1 MVRELPVITLRG
13 LNRALLHRQLLL
25 ERSER
30 SVTDAVEHLVGMQA
44 QEPQA
49 PYYGLWSRLQDFAP
63 ADLGDLL
70 TDAKVVRAPLHRA
83 TIHLVTA
90 ADHARVEPVLRDLLH
105 RRFGSSQFR
114 GVLTGLDLDK
124 FDAVAREL
132 LAERPR
138 TRSELGRCLAEHWS
152 GRNAESL
159 GYAVTYLLPV
169 VQLPPRGVWGRSG
182 QAVWATAEQ
191 WLGRVGDDADL
202 TGFVRRYLAAFGPAT
217 VKDIQLWSG
226 LTRLRD
232 VVRGMDL
239 RVLRDEQGRE
249 LFDVPD
255 GPLPDPDT
263 PAPVRFLPEFDNL
276 LLGHDDRT
284 RVISD
289 EDYRRGIVIGGKPTL
304 LVDGFVHGTWRFSEG
319 LDVQVFRPL
328 TAAQREEV
336 LAEGARLLAFAS
348 VRGEVRITT

>member
-1 MVRELPVITLRG
+1 MITLRG

-25 ERSER
+25 ERAEPT
-30 SVTDAVEHLVGMQA
+30 VADTVAHLVGMQA
-44 QEPQA
+44 QEPPA
-49 PYYGLWSRLQDFAP
+49 PYYGLWSRLRDFAP

-70 TDAKVVRAPLHRA
+70 TEGKVVRAPLHRA

-90 ADHARVEPVLRDLLH
+90 DDHARVEPLLRTMLH
-105 RRFGSSQFR
+105 RRFGSSPFR
-114 GVLTGLDLDK
+114 AVLAGLDVDE
-124 FDAVAREL
+124 FVAAARAL
-132 LAERPR
+132 LVEQPRPR
-138 TRSELGRCLAEHWS
+138 AELGRCLAERWP
-152 GRNAESL
+152 ALDPASL
-159 GYAVTYLLPV
+159 GHAATYLLPV

-191 WLGRVGDDADL
+191 WLGRVGDTADPEA
-202 TGFVRRYLAAFGPAT
+202 FVRRYLAAFGPAT
-217 VKDIQLWSG
+217 VKDIGLWSG

-239 RVLRDEQGRE
+239 RVLRDERDRE
-249 LFDVPD
+249 LYDVPD

-263 PAPVRFLPEFDNL
+263 PAPVRFLPEFDNV

-304 LVDGFVHGTWRFSEG
+304 LVDGFVHGVWRFSEG

-328 TAAQREEV
+328 TAAQRADV
-336 LAEGARLLAFAS
+336 LAEGARLLAFAA
-348 VRGEVRITT
+348 VEGEVRIHP